1 MEKAEIRS
9 EIQPAELERPVKSGS
24 SKKRKR
30 KKYLFVYLMLVPAII
45 NFAIFY
51 VGVNLNSFIMAF
63 RQPVEMGEN
72 GFIYQ
77 FSLINFRKIFTALT
91 TPLDELHVGFFNTLK
106 YFASALLIT
115 LPLSYLTS
123 YFLYKKMWGYKFF
136 RIVFFLPSII
146 PAIVYVTV
154 FQNMLNVSGPVGVL
168 YQAIFGEQIP
178 PLLTTA
184 STATNCIIF
193 FTIWTGFGVN
203 MLLYQGAMSRLP
215 EEVLEAGNRFTV
227 EFDTDMVD
235 TAVAGGT
242 GMTKFTNLN
251 VASGVDSLGEYYIAN
266 PFINDIS
273 EYSALAIRVYN
284 PNNHAISFGYNT
296 SGATHKSYTVE
307 AESYATIVFSVDYI
321 LKFAE
326 KVQPGTDGD
335 ITDLVLMIY
344 NVPKGESFYL
354 GAAFALRYEDLEAA
368 TMETSGSVSAGSA
381 YSVDGIRP
389 VVVKESCKYEW
400 ARGEQVHGVGY
411 VLTSVKNGSED
422 VEFTFDQ
429 KTGAASFTPAATGN
443 YTLGYTAK
451 LWKEDEAV
459 VDGTFDWGGA
469 ETLTLDVNVTVA

>member
-215 EEVLEAGNRFTV
+215 EEVLEAGKLDGVGWLREMFQIVTPMIWPTLSMTIILVLSKVFMATGPILLFN
-227 EFDTDMVD
+227 DT
-235 TAVAGGT
+235 GT
-242 GMTKFTNLN
+242 GAPYNMSTISYFIFSQTYGG
-251 VASGVDSLGEYYIAN
+251 AYSLEYPA
-266 PFINDIS
+266 
-273 EYSALAIRVYN
+273 
-284 PNNHAISFGYNT
+284 AISVFF
-296 SGATHKSYTVE
+296 
-307 AESYATIVFSVDYI
+307 TIVSLPIVLFVRWFFSKIDP
-321 LKFAE
+321 E
-326 KVQPGTDGD
+326 
-335 ITDLVLMIY
+335 
-344 NVPKGESFYL
+344 
-354 GAAFALRYEDLEAA
+354 
-368 TMETSGSVSAGSA
+368 VS
-381 YSVDGIRP
+381 Y
-389 VVVKESCKYEW
+389 
-400 ARGEQVHGVGY
+400 
-411 VLTSVKNGSED
+411 
-422 VEFTFDQ
+422 
-429 KTGAASFTPAATGN
+429 
-443 YTLGYTAK
+443 
-451 LWKEDEAV
+451 
-459 VDGTFDWGGA
+459 
-469 ETLTLDVNVTVA
+469 